1 MTLKVRSII
10 KRILV
15 ASAIIAM
22 AVLVV
27 LFVVFVTPIEY
38 RFRAWRNLPQ
48 INPRLLPHVAAIFA
62 AAFGAF
68 FGSLSAFWLGRVQQH
83 ADHREKR
90 HAALIAAQYALM
102 SQWNVVEEIRVG
114 HLERFRHDQE
124 RFAKL
129 PLFYFD
135 VSPTFAPFAELTF
148 LIETTEPNL
157 LQEIHLAE
165 QSYQTCVNGLKL
177 RNQELSKY
185 YENPRLQHHLVD
197 FESGK
202 TITRGDRKEALL
214 LSKATDA
221 LYTCVDRTLPRL
233 AGAMDK
239 VERIRV
245 SLFPD
250 KKPLPMIRDSAS
262 ADTKCAS

>member
-1 MTLKVRSII
+1 VNTKLRRNI
-10 KRILV
+10 KRVLIRGG
-15 ASAIIAM
+15 
-22 AVLVV
+22 LVV
-27 LFVVFVTPIEY
+27 VIASMITFVMFVTPVEY
-38 RFRAWRNLPQ
+38 RVGVWRNMPQ
-48 INPRLLPHVAAIFA
+48 LDHRLLPHISAVFA

-68 FGSLSAFWLGRVQQH
+68 FGSLSAFYLGRVQQQ
-83 ADHREKR
+83 ADRHEKR

-114 HLERFRHDQE
+114 HLEQFRNDQE

-129 PLFYFD
+129 SLFYFD
-135 VSPTFAPFAELTF
+135 VTPTFAPFAELTF
-148 LIETTEPNL
+148 LLETTEPNL

-197 FESGK
+197 FESGR
-202 TITRGDRKEALL
+202 TITSGDRKEAFL

-233 AGAMDK
+233 AGTMDK
-239 VERIRV
+239 VERIRM

-250 KKPLPMIRDSAS
+250 KKPLPMVRNSTS
-262 ADTKCAS
+262 ADTNE